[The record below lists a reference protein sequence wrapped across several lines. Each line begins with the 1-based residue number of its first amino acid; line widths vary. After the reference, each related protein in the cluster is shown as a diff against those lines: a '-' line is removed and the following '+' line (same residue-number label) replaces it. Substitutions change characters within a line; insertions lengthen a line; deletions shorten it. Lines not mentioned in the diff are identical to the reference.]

1 MEQRLLAPAPVSAR
15 AHRAKGLRRAGGEKP
30 GLLFRL
36 ADLLG
41 RNLSFGFGRRFFL
54 ITALGVLWAI
64 PAFWDE
70 RFLLVMAAWDLCAVA
85 AWAVDLLRLPRP
97 DRLVLERSWDGPP
110 ALSNAAAITLELHN
124 QSGVAV
130 ECSVIEDMPRTL
142 VPEPPRVVLRAAARG
157 SATGHYTVRPLE
169 RGDIALGAAYLRYRS
184 GSQFAERW
192 ARADLEQSIRVFPD
206 LENAER
212 HNIYLSRARQ
222 IELEKRLI
230 RQRGVGREFESL
242 REYQPGDE
250 FRNICWTATARR
262 GKHVTKL
269 FQVERSQAVWIVMDA
284 GRLLRARV
292 GELSKLDLSVNAALS
307 LAQIALYSGDRV
319 GLLVYGRNIQQRVGL
334 GRGLGHMRA
343 ILESLASAR
352 EEAAEADHL
361 RAASVLLQLQRQR
374 ALIIW
379 VTDLADTSMTPEV
392 IESASRILS
401 KHLLLFTVIAQTDLN
416 QLAARVPENTEDLY
430 QIAAAQEMVHRRE
443 TLIGKVRNQ
452 GALTLEIAPSRLTTA
467 LVNQYLEVKERNL
480 I

>member
-1 MEQRLLAPAPVSAR
+1 MQQRLLAPEPVSAR
-15 AHRAKGLRRAGGEKP
+15 AHRAKR
-30 GLLFRL
+30 
-36 ADLLG
+36 
-41 RNLSFGFGRRFFL
+41 LSFGFGRRFFF
-54 ITALGVLWAI
+54 ITLLGLLWAI
-64 PAFWDE
+64 PAFWDV
-70 RFLLVMAAWDLCAVA
+70 RFLLVMAAWDACAVI
-85 AWAVDLLRLPRP
+85 AWAVDLARLPSA
-97 DRLVLERSWDGPP
+97 DRLVLERSWAHPP
-110 ALSNAAAITLELHN
+110 SLSNATEVTIELRN
-124 QSGVAV
+124 ESNVPI
-130 ECSVIEDMPRTL
+130 ECSVLDDLPRSL
-142 VPEPPRVVLRAAARG
+142 IPEPPEVIIKVPARD
-157 SATGHYTVRPLE
+157 SASARYTVRPLQ

-192 ARADLEQSIRVFPD
+192 ARAELQQTIRVFPD
-206 LENAER
+206 LEDAKR

-242 REYQPGDE
+242 REYQKGDE

-319 GLLVYGRNIQQRVGL
+319 GLLVYGRNVQQRIGL
-334 GRGLGHMRA
+334 GRGLNHMRS
-343 ILESLASAR
+343 IMEGLASAH
-352 EEAAEADHL
+352 EEVAEADHL
-361 RAASVLLQLQRQR
+361 RAASALLQLQRQR

-379 VTDLADTSMTPEV
+379 ITDLADTSMTPEV
-392 IESASRILS
+392 VESASRILS

-416 QLAARVPENTEDLY
+416 QLAARTPDNVEDLY
-430 QIAAAQEMVHRRE
+430 EVAAAQEMVHRRE

-452 GALTLEIAPSRLTTA
+452 GALALEIAPSRLTTT

>member
-1 MEQRLLAPAPVSAR
+1 MQQRLLAPEPLSAR
-15 AHRAKGLRRAGGEKP
+15 AHRARR
-30 GLLFRL
+30 
-36 ADLLG
+36 
-41 RNLSFGFGRRFFL
+41 LSFGFGRRFFL
-54 ITALGVLWAI
+54 ITLLGLLWAI
-64 PAFWDE
+64 PAFWNA
-70 RFLLVMAAWDLCAVA
+70 RFLFVMAAWDLCAVM
-85 AWAVDLLRLPRP
+85 AWAVDLARLPRAN
-97 DRLVLERSWDGPP
+97 RLVLERSWAHPP
-110 ALSNAAAITLELHN
+110 SLSNATDVTLELRN
-124 QSGVAV
+124 ESGVAI
-130 ECSVIEDMPRTL
+130 ECSVLDDLPRSL
-142 VPEPPRVVLRAAARG
+142 IPHPPELTIKAPAHD
-157 SATGHYTVRPLE
+157 SASAHYTVRPLE

-192 ARADLEQSIRVFPD
+192 ARADLEQTIRVFPD
-206 LENAER
+206 LEDAKR

-222 IELEKRLI
+222 IELEKRLV

-242 REYQPGDE
+242 REYQKGDE

-319 GLLVYGRNIQQRVGL
+319 GLLIYGRNVQQRIGL
-334 GRGLGHMRA
+334 GRGLSHMRA
-343 ILESLASAR
+343 IIESLASAR
-352 EEAAEADHL
+352 EEIAEADHL
-361 RAASVLLQLQRQR
+361 RAASALLQLQKQR

-392 IESASRILS
+392 IEGASRILS

-416 QLAARVPENTEDLY
+416 ELAARTPESVEELY
-430 QIAAAQEMVHRRE
+430 EVAAAQEMVHRRE
-443 TLIGKVRNQ
+443 TLISKVRNQ
-452 GALTLEIAPSRLTTA
+452 GALALEIAPSRLTTA

>member
-1 MEQRLLAPAPVSAR
+1 MEQRLLAPAPLAAR
-15 AHRAKGLRRAGGEKP
+15 SHRAKR
-30 GLLFRL
+30 
-36 ADLLG
+36 
-41 RNLSFGFGRRFFL
+41 LSFGFGRRFFL
-54 ITALGVLWAI
+54 VTLLGLLWAI
-64 PAFWDE
+64 PAFWDV
-70 RFLLVMAAWDLCAVA
+70 RFLLVMVAWDFCAFL
-85 AWAVDLLRLPRP
+85 AWAVDLARLPTP
-97 DRLVLERSWDGPP
+97 DRLELVRSWAGAPS
-110 ALSNAAAITLELHN
+110 LSNPVEVALELRN
-124 QSGVAV
+124 ESRTAI
-130 ECSVIEDMPRTL
+130 ECSVLDDVPRSLIAQPPT
-142 VPEPPRVVLRAAARG
+142 VTIKAPPRD
-157 SATGHYTVRPLE
+157 SASACYKVRPLD
-169 RGDIALGAAYLRYRS
+169 RGDISLGAAYLRYRS
-184 GSQFAERW
+184 GSHFAERW
-192 ARADLEQSIRVFPD
+192 ARADLQQTVRVFPD
-206 LENAER
+206 LEDARR

-319 GLLVYGRNIQQRVGL
+319 GLLVYGRSVQQGVGL

-343 ILESLASAR
+343 ILEALASAH
-352 EEAAEADHL
+352 EEIAEADHL
-361 RAASVLLQLQRQR
+361 RAASSLLQMQRQR

-392 IESASRILS
+392 IEGASRILS
-401 KHLLLFTVIAQTDLN
+401 RHLLLFTVIAQTDLN
-416 QLAARVPENTEDLY
+416 ELAAQVPQTAEDLY
-430 QIAAAQEMVHRRE
+430 EVAAAQEMVHRRE
-443 TLIGKVRNQ
+443 TLIGKMRNQ
-452 GALTLEIAPSRLTTA
+452 GALALEIVPSLLTTA

>member
-1 MEQRLLAPAPVSAR
+1 MQKQLAPEPISVRARSAKR
-15 AHRAKGLRRAGGEKP
+15 
-30 GLLFRL
+30 
-36 ADLLG
+36 
-41 RNLSFGFGRRFFL
+41 LSFAFGRRFFL
-54 ITALGVLWAI
+54 VTLLGLLWAV
-64 PAFWDE
+64 PAFWDV
-70 RFLLVMAAWDLCAVA
+70 RFLLVMAAWSACAVI
-85 AWAVDLLRLPRP
+85 AWAVDLARLPRP
-97 DRLVLERSWDGPP
+97 ERLVVERSWAGAPS
-110 ALSNAAAITLELHN
+110 LSNNTQVTLEVRN
-124 QSGVAV
+124 QSRVYV
-130 ECSVIEDMPRTL
+130 SCSVIDDAPGSL
-142 VPEPPRVVLRAAARG
+142 IAEPPSLQINAPANDSGFA
-157 SATGHYTVRPLE
+157 SYTARPLE
-169 RGDIALGAAYLRYRS
+169 RGDVTLGSVYLRYQS

-192 ARADLEQSIRVFPD
+192 ARADLKQTVRVFPD
-206 LENAER
+206 LEEAKR

-307 LAQIALYSGDRV
+307 LAQIALYSGDRT
-319 GLLVYGRNIQQRVGL
+319 GLIVYGRNIQQRVGL
-334 GRGLGHMRA
+334 GRGLTHMRS
-343 ILESLASAR
+343 IIECLASVR
-352 EEAAEADHL
+352 EESAEADHL
-361 RAASVLLQLQRQR
+361 RAAATLLQLQKQR

-392 IESASRILS
+392 IEGASRILS

-416 QLAARVPENTEDLY
+416 ELASRTPESAEEMY
-430 QIAAAQEMVHRRE
+430 EVAAAQEMVHRRE
-443 TLIGKVRNQ
+443 GLIGKVRNK
-452 GALTLEIAPSRLTTA
+452 GALALEISPSRLTTE

>member
-15 AHRAKGLRRAGGEKP
+15 AHRARSPRFGGRRFIPLR
-30 GLLFRL
+30 LL
-36 ADLLG
+36 DLLG
-41 RNLSFGFGRRFFL
+41 GTLSFGFGRRFFL
-54 ITALGVLWAI
+54 ITALGVLWVV

-97 DRLVLERSWDGPP
+97 ERLVLERSWDGPP
-110 ALSNAAAITLELHN
+110 SLSNATGITLELRN
-124 QSGVAV
+124 ESGVAV
-130 ECSVIEDMPRTL
+130 ECSVLDDVPRAL
-142 VPEPPRVVLRAAARG
+142 IPEPPTVMIKAPARDAG
-157 SATGHYTVRPLE
+157 TAHYTVRPLE

-192 ARADLEQSIRVFPD
+192 GRAGLEQSIRVFPD
-206 LENAER
+206 MEDAKR

-262 GKHVTKL
+262 GKHVSKI

-319 GLLVYGRNIQQRVGL
+319 GLLVYGRNIQQKVGL
-334 GRGLGHMRA
+334 GRGLAHMRA
-343 ILESLASAR
+343 IIESLASAR

-361 RAASVLLQLQRQR
+361 RAASALLQLQRQR

-416 QLAARVPENTEDLY
+416 ELAARVPENTEDLY
-430 QIAAAQEMVHRRE
+430 EVAAAQEMVHRRE

-452 GALTLEIAPSRLTTA
+452 GALALEIAPSRLTTA